1 MKSNKNNNSDND
13 SDSDSDYS
21 STSKPKKRITKPN
34 PKKLPKSLTIPPFH
48 FTTFSSPKIKSK
60 IISLIHL
67 THHPSSLFIASTESI
82 LLLNASTFSLQSSLS
97 LYDDTYN
104 DMLSFTSDNIGSE
117 LDDIP
122 TITSAL
128 ELHLGNIAVA
138 SSEVKVYSI
147 TSSNTFNHEYTID
160 NPDGEGWTVP
170 GMFQYSHNELI
181 ICFRNCVLHYDIQH
195 KVSKAIYTLH
205 SPNITA
211 IIHYN
216 SSSNSGC
223 NSKCYFLKFNTLYHV
238 NNDMKVNEIY
248 KCDGLGYY
256 KGYYIHNKGFYLDD
270 VNDIIVCYGSNAF
283 EVIDI
288 PNKQSVYR
296 DTKPKGTAGKLM
308 HVSKL
313 SSTLIGVAVMKG
325 ALRVYDY
332 IQKQLLYE
340 ITVNSTIGEYYLH
353 HIEKEYIITNK
364 AKNEIALV
372 CVNNTKK
379 VLGTFP
385 IAIAHMFDKGIAL
398 QDGRYIIA
406 SQKAFVVIT
415 PNALNV

>member
-1 MKSNKNNNSDND
+1 MKSNKHNNSDND
-13 SDSDSDYS
+13 SDSDYS
-21 STSKPKKRITKPN
+21 STPKPKKRTTKPN
-34 PKKLPKSLTIPPFH
+34 TKKPPKSLTIPPFN

-67 THHPSSLFIASTESI
+67 THHPSSIFIASTESI

-97 LYDDTYN
+97 LYNDTYN

-128 ELHLGNIAVA
+128 ELHSGNIAVA
-138 SSEVKVYSI
+138 SSEVNVYSI
-147 TSSNTFNHEYTID
+147 TSSNTFNLEYTIES
-160 NPDGEGWTVP
+160 PDGEGWAVP
-170 GMFQYSHNELI
+170 GLFQYSHGELI
-181 ICFRNCVLHYDIQH
+181 ICFRNCVLHYDIQN
-195 KVSKAIYTLH
+195 KVSKAIYTSLN
-205 SPNITA
+205 PNITA
-211 IIHYN
+211 IIHCN
-216 SSSNSGC
+216 RSNSGC

-256 KGYYIHNKGFYLDD
+256 KGYYTHNKGFYLDD

-288 PNKQSVYR
+288 QNKQSVYR
-296 DTKPKGTAGKLM
+296 DTKPKGTAGKIM

-313 SSTLIGVAVMKG
+313 SSTSIGVAVLKG

-340 ITVNSTIGEYYLH
+340 ITVNSTIGEYFLH
-353 HIEKEYIITNK
+353 HIGKEYIITNK

-372 CVNNTKK
+372 CVNTKK

-415 PNALNV
+415 PNALDV

>member
-1 MKSNKNNNSDND
+1 MKSHNKNNTSDND
-13 SDSDSDYS
+13 SDSDYCSKP
-21 STSKPKKRITKPN
+21 KPKKRPTKPTS
-34 PKKLPKSLTIPPFH
+34 KKLPKSLTIPPFH

-104 DMLSFTSDNIGSE
+104 DMLSFTSNNIGSE

-128 ELHLGNIAVA
+128 ELHSGNIAVA
-138 SSEVKVYSI
+138 SSEVNVYSI
-147 TSSNTFNHEYTID
+147 TTSNTFNHEYTIES
-160 NPDGEGWTVP
+160 PDGEGWTVP
-170 GMFQYSHNELI
+170 GLFQYSPNELI
-181 ICFRNCVLHYDIQH
+181 ICFRNCVLHYDIH
-195 KVSKAIYTLH
+195 NKVSKAIYTLLT
-205 SPNITA
+205 PNITA
-211 IIHYN
+211 IIQY
-216 SSSNSGC
+216 SSSNCCNDGC
-223 NSKCYFLKFNTLYHV
+223 NSKCYFLKFNSLYHV
-238 NNDMKVNEIY
+238 NDDMKVNEIY

-256 KGYYIHNKGFYLDD
+256 KGYYTHNKGFCLDD
-270 VNDIIVCYGSNAF
+270 VNDIVVCYGSNAF
-283 EVIDI
+283 EIVDI

-296 DTKPKGTAGKLM
+296 DTKPKGTTGKIM
-308 HVSKL
+308 HVNKL

-332 IQKQLLYE
+332 IQKKLLYE
-340 ITVNSTIGEYYLH
+340 ITVNSTIGAYYLH
-353 HIEKEYIITNK
+353 HIGKDYIITNK
-364 AKNEIALV
+364 AKNEVALV
-372 CVNNTKK
+372 CVNTKK
-379 VLGTFP
+379 VVGTFP

-406 SQKAFVVIT
+406 SQKAFIVIT